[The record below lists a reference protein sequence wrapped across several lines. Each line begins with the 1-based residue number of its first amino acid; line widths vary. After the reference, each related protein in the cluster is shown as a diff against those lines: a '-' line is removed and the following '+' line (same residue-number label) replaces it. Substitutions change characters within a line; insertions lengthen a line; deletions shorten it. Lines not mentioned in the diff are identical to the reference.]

1 MAKTTF
7 VPPIF
12 SMTDAE
18 RQALQE
24 RSMQAPIFDAD
35 LQDFSTTPFA
45 GEVVGAQ
52 ASTVGTA
59 LTRAS
64 MAVGRT
70 FSPTTAP
77 LNLTVGIDEASRG
90 DYDVSVFAGNN
101 PESIAQDLNDIPA
114 SEWPWLLSSE
124 DWGTYQD
131 RKLFLKMR
139 SPEAQK
145 MATTAGYAM
154 GLAADI
160 GVFTTL
166 GLAAEPL
173 ALAGLGTRTTMA
185 SQVMARSVGAYRTQ
199 TPAVAVAEAVASV
212 SRTNL
217 AARYAA
223 LGVGEEA
230 VFQATKNAVDP
241 TYDPTFGEAMF
252 DFVVSGTTA
261 GLIGGAA
268 FGRHFVKEN
277 IEAAV
282 RDFRTMRTVDLPGGY
297 KINYNGNWGFD
308 SPVAADKMLFAPGT
322 GNLQFEADRIAGD
335 LWVDWSKAPGNKAD
349 FFIPGTRTTPI
360 GAMEV
365 GAAKPMRVRVG
376 ETQGLRSAI
385 KAAAF
390 ELSLAG
396 MKLDKDVFSK
406 VAQVLVNVDQKKL
419 KGATFNKAFWD
430 ELLGQVDPE
439 VAGKVRKM
447 GQRTM
452 INGIDKTVFDTA
464 RREDMVTSVF
474 EAFRTKQHLEPGV
487 QPSLIFRV
495 LQEVKDRGGSVNR
508 AAVSAVIDELR
519 VIAQNPPKRTN
530 AKGVQVLDTLK
541 RRAQVYE
548 VINKRVTNGKDIF
561 IPPTLIQRMSTE
573 VAAKLPSAAAVSV
586 SQAVGGTAA
595 DASDVPVNR
604 VRLPW
609 WDRMGNQSALLH
621 QAKNGWARLIG
632 NHAFF
637 ARRDMGEA
645 QAHTIFEWGSQKLYA
660 TTAMFI
666 KGYRNGFVRFALG
679 GGTENVGTKIT
690 IGDQL
695 VTAFKSRKMLRE
707 FDARVVKQLRTGAFD
722 DSVDAVNETAR
733 GLREMFNRIHE
744 LAHSVGLSGFQKS
757 AVANYMPRMWRWD
770 RIRTLA
776 TTAKGKKTLEA
787 LIRQSIDQDGR
798 RVVIDGVEEAF
809 EGDID
814 AAAKVFTERLI
825 AIAQGTENAP
835 LVSQEQELFDAIVEL
850 GGPMKEKSGSRS
862 PFGRA
867 RILLNE
873 QAATDAGEDL
883 LAMGKTGL
891 SIADLT
897 HDDLPYVFH
906 KYVTSIMG
914 SINLKRMVDAFND
927 ELRARGVLSPEFLA
941 KKGLTQKDVQVEN
954 VSQMIGL
961 ARKLGGA
968 IEPEHEE
975 AIRELM
981 SAISYEP
988 LHHGRTKMTDKIL
1001 PMIQSYGYLVTGGQ
1015 FGLAAMG
1022 EVSRIVATLGVGNT
1036 VRQIPLLL
1044 EMVSN
1049 FKNLDTEQK
1058 NLASAIDSWFSPSTD
1073 RLRRAFSSYWDG
1085 SRDLD
1090 RGKFLNNALQSSAN
1104 FLSDVSLLAPVTS
1117 FTQHL
1122 TAAATLQ
1129 HLWEAAVQGGK
1140 RLDESTLRTL
1150 GMTQERY
1157 DNLIQWIGRNAVTEK
1172 RFLGERV
1179 VDLKSVD
1186 SREMVELAQLVDRMV
1201 RTRIQDLPTRGDF
1214 HKSMF
1219 SFVGKL
1225 LTQFRTFNLKGID
1238 NFLLQNASRMANGS
1252 SATKVQVL
1260 SEIGAT
1266 MMFAGLIQYMRSY
1279 GDYKSFEAAGNREK
1293 MEELEAQMDLAGFIR
1308 GAMTGPSE
1316 FFVPALLT
1324 DFAWTKLADKD
1335 PLFSPYRYSGLT
1347 WYGFPAMAVASRV
1360 DSVFEDVYGSS
1371 VAKTLGLDLERETTS
1386 STLHKARL
1394 LLPFQNLPGLK
1405 QYFNIKEKELS
1416 DDWDLLE
1423 EQPRR
1428 RRK

>member
-1 MAKTTF
+1 
-7 VPPIF
+7 
-12 SMTDAE
+12 
-18 RQALQE
+18 
-24 RSMQAPIFDAD
+24 
-35 LQDFSTTPFA
+35 
-45 GEVVGAQ
+45 
-52 ASTVGTA
+52 
-59 LTRAS
+59 
-64 MAVGRT
+64 
-70 FSPTTAP
+70 
-77 LNLTVGIDEASRG
+77 
-90 DYDVSVFAGNN
+90 
-101 PESIAQDLNDIPA
+101 
-114 SEWPWLLSSE
+114 
-124 DWGTYQD
+124 
-131 RKLFLKMR
+131 
-139 SPEAQK
+139 
-145 MATTAGYAM
+145 
-154 GLAADI
+154 
-160 GVFTTL
+160 
-166 GLAAEPL
+166 
-173 ALAGLGTRTTMA
+173 
-185 SQVMARSVGAYRTQ
+185 
-199 TPAVAVAEAVASV
+199 
-212 SRTNL
+212 
-217 AARYAA
+217 
-223 LGVGEEA
+223 
-230 VFQATKNAVDP
+230 
-241 TYDPTFGEAMF
+241 
-252 DFVVSGTTA
+252 
-261 GLIGGAA
+261 
-268 FGRHFVKEN
+268 
-277 IEAAV
+277 
-282 RDFRTMRTVDLPGGY
+282 
-297 KINYNGNWGFD
+297 
-308 SPVAADKMLFAPGT
+308 
-322 GNLQFEADRIAGD
+322 
-335 LWVDWSKAPGNKAD
+335 
-349 FFIPGTRTTPI
+349 
-360 GAMEV
+360 
-365 GAAKPMRVRVG
+365 
-376 ETQGLRSAI
+376 
-385 KAAAF
+385 
-390 ELSLAG
+390 
-396 MKLDKDVFSK
+396 
-406 VAQVLVNVDQKKL
+406 
-419 KGATFNKAFWD
+419 
-430 ELLGQVDPE
+430 
-439 VAGKVRKM
+439 
-447 GQRTM
+447 
-452 INGIDKTVFDTA
+452 
-464 RREDMVTSVF
+464 
-474 EAFRTKQHLEPGV
+474 
-487 QPSLIFRV
+487 
-495 LQEVKDRGGSVNR
+495 
-508 AAVSAVIDELR
+508 
-519 VIAQNPPKRTN
+519 
-530 AKGVQVLDTLK
+530 
-541 RRAQVYE
+541 
-548 VINKRVTNGKDIF
+548 
-561 IPPTLIQRMSTE
+561 
-573 VAAKLPSAAAVSV
+573 
-586 SQAVGGTAA
+586 
-595 DASDVPVNR
+595 
-604 VRLPW
+604 
-609 WDRMGNQSALLH
+609 
-621 QAKNGWARLIG
+621 
-632 NHAFF
+632 
-637 ARRDMGEA
+637 
-645 QAHTIFEWGSQKLYA
+645 
-660 TTAMFI
+660 
-666 KGYRNGFVRFALG
+666 
-679 GGTENVGTKIT
+679 
-690 IGDQL
+690 
-695 VTAFKSRKMLRE
+695 
-707 FDARVVKQLRTGAFD
+707 
-722 DSVDAVNETAR
+722 
-733 GLREMFNRIHE
+733 MFNRIHD

-850 GGPMKEKSGSRS
+850 GGPLKEKSGSRS

-961 ARKLGGA
+961 AKKLGGA

-981 SAISYEP
+981 SAIAYEP

-1085 SRDLD
+1085 SRDMD

-1293 MEELEAQMDLAGFIR
+1293 MDELEAQMDLAGFIR